1 MKKAV
6 FAVLA
11 LVSFVPGVF
20 AATALPAQN
29 FNVTATIAAKCRNV
43 TVGTPAVDFG
53 VYTAFVGPA
62 NVAPSAQ
69 MVFECSQN
77 LVPVSAVLDAT
88 TGTLV
93 GVTYNL
99 TMGAP
104 ATGVGAAGSTS
115 YTYTVGGTMVANQ
128 AGDATGATSST
139 RTLTVSY

>member
-1 MKKAV
+1 MKNAV
-6 FAVLA
+6 FAAIALA
-11 LVSFVPGVF
+11 SLVNSAF
-20 AATALPAQN
+20 AATALPAQS

-43 TVGTPAVDFG
+43 TVGTPVVDFG
-53 VYTAFVGPA
+53 VYTAFAGPA

-77 LVPVSAVLDAT
+77 LAPVSAVLDAT

-104 ATGVGAAGSTS
+104 ATGAGAAGSTS
-115 YTYTVGGTMVANQ
+115 YTYTVGGTMVLNQ
-128 AGDATGATSST
+128 AGDATGATT
-139 RTLTVSY
+139 DARTLTVSY